1 MNNEQTRASR
11 KVFEQLT
18 LGMNTAARQNE
29 AILDDRTPQQLF
41 AHDPDDDD
49 DYAEADISAIWF
61 GWRLHLSYVNFVPAS
76 NESSCAHDQQH

>member
-61 GWRLHLSYVNFVPAS
+61 GWRLHMSYTEFVTSHAVP
-76 NESSCAHDQQH
+76 ETAHVQPN